1 MKKTLLL
8 GSILAVFISVNAW
21 ANGETEYMESY
32 HPDVKIYKKAYVKTN
47 HPTDYEKRP
56 QTGKQKQQPDIRP
69 YVSLKAKFLKVS
81 SSASLESNEENKVD
95 IDDDVMGGSIAIG
108 GSFKLPEG
116 FVRGELEFS
125 KNGKAKGEE
134 GSRTSPLKYEIETQS
149 VMANVYYD
157 IETGTRVMP
166 YIGGG
171 MGFVRIKGTEKQVNL
186 NKETSMKDTH
196 FAWQIGGGASLKVTQ
211 NLALDFG
218 YRYVDYEHFKK
229 HNMDYNQKAELESS
243 AHEVYAGLRF
253 MF

>member
-21 ANGETEYMESY
+21 ANGETEYMKSS
-32 HPDVKIYKKAYVKTN
+32 DGKIYKKVYVKKNNPTN
-47 HPTDYEKRP
+47 YEYRTQGDKS
-56 QTGKQKQQPDIRP
+56 KQQPDIRP
-69 YVSLKAKFLKVS
+69 YVSLKAKFLNLS
-81 SSASLESNEENKVD
+81 SSASLESNEENGVD

-125 KNGKAKGEE
+125 KNGKAKGEA
-134 GSRTSPLKYEIETQS
+134 GSRIYPIKYEIETQS

-157 IETGTRVMP
+157 IETGTSVMP

-171 MGFVRIKGTEKQVNL
+171 IGFVRIKGTEKYVNL
-186 NKETSMKDTH
+186 NMKTSMKDTH

-229 HNMDYNQKAELESS
+229 HNMDYNQEAELESS